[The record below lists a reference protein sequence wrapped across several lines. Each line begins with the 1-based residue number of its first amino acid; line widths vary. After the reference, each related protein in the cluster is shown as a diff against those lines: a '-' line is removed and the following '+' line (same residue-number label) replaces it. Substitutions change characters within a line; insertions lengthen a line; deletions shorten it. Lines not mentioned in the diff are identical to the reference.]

1 MLFRSQGDDA
11 SGGAQKAFPS
21 ALGKKLPPKIARY
34 FSTVALVK
42 KNVMGTKVTRELH
55 TSATFD
61 IDLKVSKPSVVPT
74 VMEPDLGKLFALLK
88 Q

>member
-1 MLFRSQGDDA
+1 M
-11 SGGAQKAFPS
+11 GA
-21 ALGKKLPPKIARY
+21 
-34 FSTVALVK
+34 
-42 KNVMGTKVTRELH
+42 KVTRELH